1 MIRQN
6 LVHLGQAGLL
16 AAGTVVGFAAL
27 GDLQLTFASLGVAA
41 VLWGAL
47 YFVMTPR
54 RDDK

>member
-16 AAGTVVGFAAL
+16 AAGTVVAFAAL